1 MLRWLLLLAA
11 SLTTACALAM
21 RAAPVGVGCPL
32 LNTATAR
39 GRRLAMVETETNAGV
54 PIDSADF
61 AADELANAW
70 ERAGKGKARWK
81 PGDVTGD
88 SALDMRLLYSNWV
101 LNPMSLYVR
110 EGCSQSMATRLLM
123 GWLGVPHR
131 AVPST
136 EATVRLDG
144 SGVPGSDPSSNAGGL
159 QTYGE
164 ICSFVV
170 AVAQSKKRAVAPA
183 TGREDVAAWLE
194 APSAAT
200 FRPLLRGIERGV
212 QGEDDAQC
220 LNAWGLSMDDVECLP
235 VLKSLLDADE
245 GGEHDDLRAY
255 CATNY
260 AKAGI
265 EL

>member
-1 MLRWLLLLAA
+1 MLRMLLAA
-11 SLTTACALAM
+11 SLTTSACALALLAVPM
-21 RAAPVGVGCPL
+21 RSR
-32 LNTATAR
+32 ATQLR
-39 GRRLAMVETETNAGV
+39 GSELSMAETETNAGV

-61 AADELANAW
+61 ADNELAGAW

-81 PGDVTGD
+81 PGDATGD
-88 SALDMRLLYSNWV
+88 VALDMRLLYSNWV

-110 EGCSQSMATRLLM
+110 EGCSQSMAAQLLM

-136 EATVRLDG
+136 EATLPRLDG
-144 SGVPGSDPSSNAGGL
+144 AGVPGSDPSSNDGGL
-159 QTYGE
+159 RSYGE

-200 FRPLLRGIERGV
+200 FRPLLRGVERGV

-220 LNAWGLSMDDVECLP
+220 LNAWGLSMDDLECLA

-245 GGEHDDLRAY
+245 GGEYDDLRAY
-255 CATNY
+255 VATNY

-265 EL
+265 ELLTK

>member
-1 MLRWLLLLAA
+1 MA
-11 SLTTACALAM
+11 
-21 RAAPVGVGCPL
+21 
-32 LNTATAR
+32 
-39 GRRLAMVETETNAGV
+39 ETETNAGV

-61 AADELANAW
+61 AADELAGTWA
-70 ERAGKGKARWK
+70 RAGKSKARWK
-81 PGDVTGD
+81 PGDATGD
-88 SALDMRLLYSNWV
+88 VALDMRLLYSNWI

-110 EGCSQSMATRLLM
+110 EGCSKSIAAQLLL

-131 AVPST
+131 AVSST
-136 EATVRLDG
+136 EAMLPRLDG
-144 SGVPGSDPSSNAGGL
+144 SGVPGSDPSSNDGGL
-159 QTYGE
+159 QSYGE

-200 FRPLLRGIERGV
+200 FRSLLHGV
-212 QGEDDAQC
+212 QKEDDARC
-220 LNAWGLSMDDVECLP
+220 LNAWGLSMDDMECLP
-235 VLKSLLDADE
+235 VLKSVLDADGSDE
-245 GGEHDDLRAY
+245 NEDLRAY

-265 EL
+265 ELWGP